1 MPKSWIEKRD
11 NKKEYQVKINPKKFA
26 DMPEGSKMLIPT
38 PKIVDNY
45 VKKIPSGIFINTKK
59 LRHEL
64 AFQKEAEVTCP
75 LVTGI
80 SLRIISEAAYEEFQK
95 YKRLNQ
101 ITPFWR
107 VVHPE
112 SKLANKL
119 SFGVEF
125 LIQNQF
131 EEGIQLCN

>member
-1 MPKSWIEKRD
+1 MPKSWVEKRD

-26 DMPEGSKMLIPT
+26 DIPEGSKMLIPT
-38 PKIVDNY
+38 PIIIDDY
-45 VKKIPSGIFINTKK
+45 VKKVPNGMFVNTKTLRQK
-59 LRHEL
+59 LALE
-64 AFQKEAEVTCP
+64 KKAEFTCP

-80 SLRIISEAAYEEFQK
+80 SLRIISEAAYEEYQIHK
-95 YKRLNQ
+95 KLNH

-112 SKLANKL
+112 SKLAKKL
-119 SFGVEF
+119 TFEIEF

-131 EEGIQLCN
+131 EEGIEL